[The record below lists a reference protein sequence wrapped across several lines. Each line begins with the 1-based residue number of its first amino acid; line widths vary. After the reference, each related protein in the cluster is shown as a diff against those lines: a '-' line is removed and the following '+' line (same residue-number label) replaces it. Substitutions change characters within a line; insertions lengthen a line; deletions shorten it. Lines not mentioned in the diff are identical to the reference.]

1 MPAQLAFEPVKV
13 APCPEK
19 PSLVGFMRAMVSNPV
34 GALPPATYREPI
46 TLLRMLGTTI
56 AFVSDPELLEEI
68 LVRRVADF
76 PKSQVDDRVLRPAF
90 GDSLL
95 TAHGEAWRWKRRLAA
110 PYFAPAA
117 LARAVPDM
125 VAPFRSLAE
134 TWGEGGAGS
143 VRDVAPAMT
152 SATLEVISR
161 ALFSTQEEADFAAI
175 SEAISAYLAPISW
188 VIVLASLKI
197 PAWVP
202 HPGHGRIRRAC
213 QRMRALVGDL
223 VSARRTSGTALNDIC
238 GDLMRARDPETQR
251 PLDDRDLVDMLL
263 TLIAAGHETSANG
276 LTWALYCLAEQPR
289 LQDDLA
295 AEVAQ
300 VAGVR
305 PIEAADL
312 AALKKVEAFIK
323 ETMRL
328 LPPVPLL
335 ARQNLK
341 PETLGGHALKAGT
354 LLFIPVY
361 AIHRHER
368 LWPNP
373 DRFDPSRFQG
383 DNAKKIPRTAYMP
396 FGAGPRVCV
405 GASFAM
411 MEMVAGLATLLQRL
425 RFSAVG
431 GAPHEPIQRI
441 TLRPKGGLPLRVVP
455 SAPAREAMAP

>member
-13 APCPEK
+13 APSPEK
-19 PSLVGFMRAMVSNPV
+19 PSLFGFMRAMVSNPV
-34 GALPPATYREPI
+34 GALPPAAYREPI
-46 TLLRMLGTTI
+46 TLLRMLGTPI
-56 AFVSDPELLEEI
+56 AFVSAPDLLEEI

-76 PKSQVDDRVLRPAF
+76 PKSHVDDRVLRPAF

-117 LARAVPDM
+117 LARTVPDM
-125 VAPFRSLAE
+125 VAPFQSLAQ
-134 TWGEGGAGS
+134 TWREGEAGS
-143 VRDVAPAMT
+143 VRDVMPAMT

-161 ALFSTQEEADFAAI
+161 ALFSTQEEADFAGI
-175 SEAISAYLAPISW
+175 SEAINAYLAPISW

-213 QRMRALVGDL
+213 HRMRSLVGDI
-223 VSARRTSGTALNDIC
+223 VSARRTSGSMLNDIC
-238 GDLMRARDPETQR
+238 GDLMHARDPETQR

-289 LQDDLA
+289 LQDELA
-295 AEVAQ
+295 AEVAR
-300 VAGVR
+300 VAGAR

-312 AALKKVEAFIK
+312 AALETVEAFIK

-335 ARQNLK
+335 ARRNLK
-341 PETLGGHALKAGT
+341 AESFGGHGLKAGT

-368 LWPNP
+368 LWSHP
-373 DRFDPSRFQG
+373 DQFDPSRFQG
-383 DNAKKIPRTAYMP
+383 DSARKIARTAYMP

-411 MEMVAGLATLLQRL
+411 MEMVAGLATLLQSL
-425 RFSAVG
+425 RFATVN
-431 GAPHEPIQRI
+431 GARHEPIQRI
-441 TLRPKGGLPLRVVP
+441 TLRPKGGLPLRVFP
-455 SAPAREAMAP
+455 ISPP